1 MNKCGTIYGMQS
13 HITLLRAGRI
23 AQAAALLREGVT
35 KGPGGRPC
43 TRTNVAEIDAA
54 LPWNGLPVGLHEI
67 AAAYGDAAKTG
78 FAMSLIGQ
86 RPGPVLWCRSRR
98 TALEGGDPYG
108 PGIAGLGLLPDRLIL
123 VEATKPADLLWAMEE
138 GARTKGLAAV
148 VADGVSPPDL
158 TASRRLQLAAEA
170 GDGLVLLMATGRQN
184 TSSTALTRWFIS
196 SASSRPEADG
206 PGRPCWKIELWRCR
220 GGGRPQDW
228 MVEWDDAAL
237 SLSVVSQMADRPLA
251 AAKPWPERPI
261 SPDGKRPGRDQADGN
276 RPIGGTAWASRRDA
290 PGRRKSAAA

>member
-1 MNKCGTIYGMQS
+1 MQS
-13 HITLLRAGRI
+13 HITPLRAGRV
-23 AQAAALLREGVT
+23 AQAAALLREGLT
-35 KGPGGRPC
+35 KGPESRPC
-43 TRTNVAEIDAA
+43 IRTNVEEIDAT
-54 LPWNGLPVGLHEI
+54 LPWGGLPPGLHEI

-78 FAMSLIGQ
+78 FAMSLIGR

-98 TALEGGDPYG
+98 TALEAGDPYG

-123 VEATKPADLLWAMEE
+123 VEAAKPAELLWAMEE

-148 VADGVSPPDL
+148 VADGVTPDL

-184 TSSTALTRWFIS
+184 ASSTALTRWFVG
-196 SASSRPEADG
+196 SAPSRPEADG

-228 MVEWDDAAL
+228 MVEWDNAAL

-251 AAKPWPERPI
+251 AT
-261 SPDGKRPGRDQADGN
+261 G
-276 RPIGGTAWASRRDA
+276 
-290 PGRRKSAAA
+290 